1 MVKTFKKYQT
11 ELGTLYF
18 HDSGVYSY
26 AVTSFGVLATKS
38 ASLTWNEDIYSTR
51 HNFVKFAMICNGI
64 RINDFV
70 LELPKPE
77 EVRLYAKRK
86 SIEVPE
92 QFGGFKFGS
101 TVFRTIIVPTSEV
114 PVFEVAISEA
124 QQDEASSE
132 VLIGLA

>member
-1 MVKTFKKYQT
+1 MTKTFKKFKT
-11 ELGTLYF
+11 ELGELYF
-18 HDSGVYSY
+18 YDSGVYSY
-26 AVTSFGVLATKS
+26 SVTAFGVLATKS
-38 ASLTWNEDIYSTR
+38 VSLTWNEDIDSTR
-51 HNFVKFAMICNGI
+51 HNFVKFAVICNGI

-77 EVRLYAKRK
+77 EVRLYARRK

-101 TVFRTIIVPTSEV
+101 TVFRTVMVPTSEV
-114 PVFEVAISEA
+114 PVFEVSFEA
-124 QQDEASSE
+124 QQDEVLSE

>member
-1 MVKTFKKYQT
+1 MQKVFKKFST
-11 ELGTLYF
+11 ELGDLYF
-18 HDSGVYSY
+18 YDSGVYSY
-26 AVTSFGVLATKS
+26 AVTAFGVLATKS
-38 ASLTWNEDIYSTR
+38 KTLEWDEEIDSNR
-51 HNFVKFAMICNGI
+51 HNFVKFAMICNGV

-77 EVRLYAKRK
+77 EVRLYAKRS

-101 TVFRTIIVPTSEV
+101 TVFRTIMVPTSEV
-114 PVFEVAISEA
+114 PVFEVSFEA
-124 QQDEASSE
+124 QQDEVSSE

>member
-1 MVKTFKKYQT
+1 MQKTFKKYHT

-18 HDSGVYSY
+18 YDSGVYSY
-26 AVTSFGVLATKS
+26 AVTPFGVLATKS
-38 ASLTWNEDIYSTR
+38 KTLEWDEELDSTR
-51 HNFVKFAMICNGI
+51 HNFVKFAIICNGV

-70 LELPKPE
+70 MELPKPE
-77 EVRLYAKRK
+77 EVRLYAKRS

-101 TVFRTIIVPTSEV
+101 AVFRTIMVPTSEV
-114 PVFEVAISEA
+114 PVVEVPFEA
-124 QQDEASSE
+124 QQDEVSSE

>member
-1 MVKTFKKYQT
+1 MIKTFKKFNT
-11 ELGTLYF
+11 ELGDLYF
-18 HDSGVYSY
+18 YNSGVYSY
-26 AVTSFGVLATKS
+26 AVTAFGVLATKS
-38 ASLTWNEDIYSTR
+38 VSLTWDEDIDSNR

-70 LELPKPE
+70 MELPKPD
-77 EVRLYAKRK
+77 EVRLYARRK

-92 QFGGFKFGS
+92 AFGGFKFGS
-101 TVFRTIIVPTSEV
+101 TVFRTIMVPTSEV

-124 QQDEASSE
+124 QQDEVSSE